1 MCCGLWGEWFFQP
14 TWGRFKWDDLNYLND
29 ERDHS
34 MVNRVFFIG
43 IFMGINCGNQ
53 HCVMVEI
60 PEQFV
65 AIFSH
70 GRIIGGEYSHQ
81 PIVAPQLHGPNYV
94 EIPY

>member
-1 MCCGLWGEWFFQP
+1 
-14 TWGRFKWDDLNYLND
+14 
-29 ERDHS
+29 

-65 AIFSH
+65 AFFH
-70 GRIIGGEYSHQ
+70 MGESLAVST
-81 PIVAPQLHGPNYV
+81 PISLLLKAPQLHGPNYV